1 MEPNVSAQDQM
12 IKNVNHG
19 NIGME
24 CNVSISPNNVRLVHN
39 GIKLPVLLLVVVV
52 PLGSMGR

>member
-1 MEPNVSAQDQM
+1 M

-24 CNVSISPNNVRLVHN
+24 CNVSISLSNVRQAHN
-39 GIKLPVLLLVVVV
+39 GIKLPVLLLVVAVQS
-52 PLGSMGR
+52 GSMGR